1 MISVIIPTHNRK
13 EILVKLLKALFHQSV
28 PKEHYEIVVVDDGS
42 TDGTETFIQS
52 TLQSSPVEIR
62 YFSQSNKGPAA
73 ARNLGIR
80 QAKGD
85 IVVIIGDDISV
96 TSTFIEEHEK
106 SHSNHTDM
114 LIGILGYITW
124 SPELTVTPFMHWLEN
139 GGPQFSYY
147 QIEQRTDV
155 TDDIVCYFYTS
166 NISFK
171 KKLFENYGFFDEEF
185 PYAAF
190 EDTELGFRLRKAG
203 LRLLYNKKAIAY
215 HYHPMT
221 LESVSRRMQKVG
233 ESMHIL
239 FRKQPDIIPV
249 MKGIFPELTAKN
261 KVKQILLRAL
271 YPIASLFNIRK
282 CMNQYYGLLMMQQL
296 WIGYR
301 RVQNHE
307 R

>member
-1 MISVIIPTHNRK
+1 MISVIIPTHNRR
-13 EILVKLLKALFHQSV
+13 EILVKSLTALFHQSV
-28 PKEHYEIVVVDDGS
+28 PKEHYEIVIVDDGS
-42 TDGTETFIQS
+42 TDGTETYIQS
-52 TLQSSPVEIR
+52 ILQSSPVQTH
-62 YFSQSNKGPAA
+62 YFSQMNKGPAA

-85 IVVIIGDDISV
+85 IVLIIGDDII
-96 TSTFIEEHEK
+96 TTPTFIEEHEK
-106 SHSNHTDM
+106 SHSNHPNI

-124 SPELTVTPFMHWLEN
+124 SPELNVTPFMHWLEN

-147 QIEQRTDV
+147 QIEQRIDV

-171 KKLFENYGFFDEEF
+171 KKLFEDYGYFDEDF

-190 EDTELGFRLRKAG
+190 EDTELGFRLRKSG
-203 LRLLYNKKAIAY
+203 LHLLYNKNAIAY

-239 FRKQPDIIPV
+239 FRKQPDIIPI
-249 MKGIFPELTAKN
+249 MKGIFPELNTKS
-261 KVKQILLRAL
+261 KIKQFLLRIF
-271 YPIASLFNIRK
+271 YPVASLFNNRK
-282 CMNQYYGLLMMQQL
+282 IMNKYYALLVMQQL

-301 RVQNHE
+301 RVKINE
-307 R
+307 